1 MSHFM
6 CESQS
11 RNGMVLDDDVRSPE
25 HGGTG
30 PFAKDVHNE
39 HRLVLACRNRQA
51 RHTTTFHI
59 LSHQPQARVLPVS
72 VDEYDFAELH
82 PYVEV
87 AVLECVIHAS
97 QSDDKSVL

>member
-6 CESQS
+6 RESKG
-11 RNGMVLDDDVRSPE
+11 RNGMVLYDDVRPPE

-30 PFAKDVHNE
+30 PFAKYVHNE
-39 HRLVLACRNRQA
+39 HRLVLARRNRQA
-51 RHTTTFHI
+51 RHTTTFYI

-72 VDEYDFAELH
+72 VDEHDSAELH
-82 PYVEV
+82 PHVEV
-87 AVLECVIHAS
+87 AVLERVIHAS